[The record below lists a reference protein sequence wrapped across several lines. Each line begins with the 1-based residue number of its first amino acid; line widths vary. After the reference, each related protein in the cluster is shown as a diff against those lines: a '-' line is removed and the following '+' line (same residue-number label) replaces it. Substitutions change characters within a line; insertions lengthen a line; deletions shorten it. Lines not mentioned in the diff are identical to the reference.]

1 MRQLALRGGPWTS
14 EESAALLDYCQ
25 TDVDSLKRLLP
36 KMLPSIDLPRALL
49 RGRYMAAVAQM
60 EYTGVPIDV
69 ETLRQLRDN
78 WEAIKVLLIERVDR
92 DFGVFDGTTFK
103 RDL

>member
-49 RGRYMAAVAQM
+49 RVSSLIY
-60 EYTGVPIDV
+60 I
-69 ETLRQLRDN
+69 
-78 WEAIKVLLIERVDR
+78 VLWFCL
-92 DFGVFDGTTFK
+92 
-103 RDL
+103 L